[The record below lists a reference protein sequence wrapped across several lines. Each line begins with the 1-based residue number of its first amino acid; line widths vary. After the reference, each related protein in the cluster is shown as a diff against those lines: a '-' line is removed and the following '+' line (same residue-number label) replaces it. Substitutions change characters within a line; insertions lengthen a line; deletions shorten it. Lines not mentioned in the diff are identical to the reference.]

1 MVLKTFLSSF
11 NCTHSR
17 ISVETSGFGW
27 TKISTTGEAIRA
39 RLTAMCSSPLKRT
52 FSVVVWRPG
61 HSFEATEENYH
72 PEGFLLS
79 SAIDGALP
87 LALPGLSNP
96 KLKKIANVICK
107 INTEKGMF
115 PS

>member
-1 MVLKTFLSSF
+1 M
-11 NCTHSR
+11 
-17 ISVETSGFGW
+17 ETSAFGW

-52 FSVVVWRPG
+52 FFVVVWRPG
-61 HSFEATEENYH
+61 HSFEATEEHFH
-72 PEGFLLS
+72 PEGFLFS

-96 KLKKIANVICK
+96 
-107 INTEKGMF
+107 
-115 PS
+115 